1 MKKEA
6 RTERGSETTEERMKE
21 NSRAKIRSTH
31 TMAAGRL
38 ILLKKMGA
46 RARMGRRDS
55 TPRGG

>member
-38 ILLKKMGA
+38 ILLNKMGE
-46 RARMGRRDS
+46 RTRMGRRDS
-55 TPRGG
+55 PPLGG